1 VICARI
7 LTTHVFRASRARRA
21 LQDEFERAAHHHGNR
36 LIEAEAARQPGEPM
50 NDDDTFEFDL
60 GAMSFVARFNPD
72 ARAFLYSLLDGGVR
86 PDQEAGPAL
95 EYMRGYNW
103 AVDRGREMAA
113 EVGALAYFERV
124 MDRTTDEFGFQFFR

>member
-1 VICARI
+1 
-7 LTTHVFRASRARRA
+7 
-21 LQDEFERAAHHHGNR
+21 
-36 LIEAEAARQPGEPM
+36 M